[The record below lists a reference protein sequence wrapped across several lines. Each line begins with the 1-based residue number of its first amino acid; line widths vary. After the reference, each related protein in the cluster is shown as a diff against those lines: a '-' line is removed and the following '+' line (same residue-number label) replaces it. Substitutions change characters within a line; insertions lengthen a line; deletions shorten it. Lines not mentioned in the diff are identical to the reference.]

1 MVDPE
6 SCALPAVPREFGFCG
21 VARPPAINPALVEEA
36 DEAFLGVEA
45 FARFIDAPNARVEV
59 SHDERLTVE
68 ELVARRVK
76 RLIEGLLLI
85 LLGEVDPGQF
95 DPLNFDRYQAMGI

>member
-6 SCALPAVPREFGFCG
+6 SCPLPAVPRELGSCG
-21 VARPPAINPALVEEA
+21 VPRPPAIDPALVEEA

-59 SHDERLTVE
+59 SHNERLPFE
-68 ELVARRVK
+68 EFVARSVK
-76 RLIEGLLLI
+76 RLVEGLLRI

-95 DPLNFDRYQAMGI
+95 DPPDFDR